1 MLNILIQKGSV
12 LTVIYVNLGKEKSKR
27 KEILNITD
35 GFDYIDVGVKMSE
48 WLSSIALVTIIS
60 LIVILICAIYY
71 TNQRD
76 NYYLESRR
84 AFNESVMNN
93 ARENN

>member
-1 MLNILIQKGSV
+1 M
-12 LTVIYVNLGKEKSKR
+12 TATYVNLGKEKSKR

-35 GFDYIDVGVKMSE
+35 GFDYIDAGVKMSE
-48 WLSSIALVTIIS
+48 WFSSIALVTIIS
-60 LIVILICAIYY
+60 LIVILLCAIYY

-84 AFNESVMNN
+84 AFNESVINN

>member
-1 MLNILIQKGSV
+1 MN
-12 LTVIYVNLGKEKSKR
+12 
-27 KEILNITD
+27 
-35 GFDYIDVGVKMSE
+35 MSE
-48 WLSSIALVTIIS
+48 WISSIALVTIIS

-71 TNQRD
+71 ANQRD

-84 AFNESVMNN
+84 EFNESVINN

>member
-1 MLNILIQKGSV
+1 M
-12 LTVIYVNLGKEKSKR
+12 TVTYVNLGKGKSKR
-27 KEILNITD
+27 KEILSITD
-35 GFDYIDVGVKMSE
+35 GLDYIDAGVKMSE

-60 LIVILICAIYY
+60 LIVILLCAIYY

-84 AFNESVMNN
+84 EFNESVMNN

>member
-1 MLNILIQKGSV
+1 
-12 LTVIYVNLGKEKSKR
+12 
-27 KEILNITD
+27 
-35 GFDYIDVGVKMSE
+35 MSE

-60 LIVILICAIYY
+60 LIVILLCAIYY

-84 AFNESVMNN
+84 AFNESVINN

>member
-1 MLNILIQKGSV
+1 
-12 LTVIYVNLGKEKSKR
+12 
-27 KEILNITD
+27 
-35 GFDYIDVGVKMSE
+35 MSE

-60 LIVILICAIYY
+60 LIVILLCAIYY

-84 AFNESVMNN
+84 EFNESVMNN